1 VTLPPAVRKAA
12 LTAHITASV
21 GWVGSVVAF
30 AALAVA
36 GIVSTEEQYVRAAYL
51 AMEVLGWGVL
61 VPLAAATF
69 VTGMVQSLGT
79 SWGLI
84 RHYWVLIKLV
94 LTVAATTVL
103 LLYTGTLT
111 DLADAAA
118 APAVLGPSSPLPSA
132 SPVVHSAA
140 ALLVLFIAAV
150 LSVYKPRGLTPHGW
164 RRLHQP
170 SAGTRPR

>member
-1 VTLPPAVRKAA
+1 MSPALRKAA
-12 LTAHITASV
+12 LTAHVTASV
-21 GWVGSVVAF
+21 GWLGSVLAF
-30 AALAVA
+30 LALAVA
-36 GIVSTEEQYVRAAYL
+36 GIAVEDEQQVRAAYL
-51 AMEVLGWGVL
+51 AMEVLGWAVL

-69 VTGMVQSLGT
+69 VTGLVQSLGT